1 MEQLYNAMVNYMQ
14 MPQDRPAVK
23 NTTGDKDGF
32 QKLLEQKQSAETAS
46 SSAPRQERPE
56 TPAKPQEAQETAAPQ
71 DAGET
76 QEPQAVPVSEKEL
89 EERMSLAAM
98 ALLSNP
104 LVADIAEETPQVL
117 TDPSWEDGL
126 VPVGYDDNEELGLR
140 TVHWVRPLE
149 GNGQNPEEM
158 NAVASEWVE
167 AENEAAAAPE
177 TQAEAPETKPE
188 APEMEIKVETG
199 KAEAQDAETSG
210 EEEDSQPQDA
220 GVERPLF
227 ENVKAAP
234 VKVGDAP
241 AAEKAEKPVETQIG
255 DRLVQALQD
264 GETRVEIQLNPENLG
279 KVKVEMIWSKDGG
292 LVVQLHAENRE
303 TQSLL
308 SKNLSGLENLLSRET
323 QQEVRVE
330 VPRQEESQ
338 RQDLYEQ
345 QQNQHR
351 QQQQEQRQSRHTD
364 SEAFLQQLRLGLIP
378 MEED

>member
-56 TPAKPQEAQETAAPQ
+56 TPAKPQDAQETAAPQ

-351 QQQQEQRQSRHTD
+351 QQQEQRQSRHTD

>member
-23 NTTGDKDGF
+23 NATGDKDGF

-292 LVVQLHAENRE
+292 LVVQLHAENRD